1 MNTKYIDLIE
11 QTFDFPQEEFKI
23 VKGKLFWHGINL
35 MELAAKYGA
44 PLKFT
49 YLPKISENINKAKI
63 WFNTS
68 IEKNNYKGKYF
79 YSYCTKS
86 SHFKHV
92 LHEALQNDIHIET
105 SSAFDIDIVNN
116 LIAEGKIKDTT
127 YIVCNG
133 FKREQYINNISDL
146 INSGHKNC
154 IPIIDNY
161 EELPLLQKE
170 ITKRFKVGIRIASE
184 EEPKFEFYTS
194 RLGIGYKNIVSFYER
209 EISKNKQVD
218 LKMLHFFI
226 NTGIKDNAY
235 YWNELMKCLTVY
247 INLKKV
253 CSTLDSLNIGGG
265 FPIKS
270 SLAFDYDYAY
280 MIDEIIIQIQ
290 QACNEA
296 GVDVPNIFTEF
307 GSFTVGESG
316 AAIYE
321 VLYQKKQNDRERWNM
336 INSSFITTLPDSW
349 AINKRFI
356 MLPVN
361 KWNHKYERV
370 LLGGLTC
377 DSDDYYNSEQHVNGI
392 YLPIYEKE
400 NPLYIGFFNTGAYQE
415 SIGGFGGLQH
425 CLIPHPKHL
434 IIDRDEY
441 GNLTTRIFKEQQKS
455 SELLS
460 ILGYGEA
467 TEKENQEE
475 KLINEE
481 LQEV

>member
-1 MNTKYIDLIE
+1 VKTKYIDLIE
-11 QTFDFPQEEFKI
+11 QTFDFPQEEFTT
-23 VKGKLFWHGINL
+23 GNNKLFWHGINL
-35 MELAAKYGA
+35 MELTAKYGA

-49 YLPKISENINKAKI
+49 YLPKISENIKKAKN
-63 WFNTS
+63 WFQNS
-68 IEKNNYKGKYF
+68 IEKHNYKGNYF

-92 LHEALQNDIHIET
+92 LNEALKNDIHIET
-105 SSAFDIDIVNN
+105 SSAFDIDIVKK
-116 LIAEGKIKDTT
+116 LKKEGKIKDNTFV
-127 YIVCNG
+127 ICNG
-133 FKREQYINNISDL
+133 FKRDQYIKNIGGL
-146 INSGHKNC
+146 INDGHKNC
-154 IPIIDNY
+154 IPIIDNF

-170 ITKRFKVGIRIASE
+170 TKKTFKVGIRIASE

-209 EISKNKQVD
+209 EIANNKQVD

-235 YWNELMKCLTVY
+235 YWNELMKCLNVY

-253 CSTLDSLNIGGG
+253 CPTLDSLNIGGG
-265 FPIKS
+265 FPIKN

-280 MIDEIIIQIQ
+280 MIDEIINQVQ
-290 QACNEA
+290 QSCHEA
-296 GVDVPNIFTEF
+296 EVEVPHIFTEF

-316 AAIYE
+316 ATIYE

-356 MLPVN
+356 MLPIN

-377 DSDDYYNSEQHVNGI
+377 DSDDYYNSEQHINGI
-392 YLPIYEKE
+392 YLPVYEKE
-400 NPLYIGFFNTGAYQE
+400 KPLYIGFFNTGAYQE
-415 SIGGFGGLQH
+415 SISGFGGLQH

-434 IIDRDEY
+434 LIDHDKN
-441 GNLTTRIFKEQQKS
+441 GNLIEEIFKEQQKS

-460 ILGYGEA
+460 ILGY
-467 TEKENQEE
+467 
-475 KLINEE
+475 
-481 LQEV
+481 